1 MHGFCGMNKSELYW
15 KSPAYCITQS
25 ILKGI
30 FPSQPKKVEGNQ
42 RTPAASGNPIEF
54 VTEDS
59 IMLCVLPS
67 LDFIKYSDEIC
78 LDPNISTLCSW
89 DEWDAKARSGR
100 GHGRRWAWL

>member
-42 RTPAASGNPIEF
+42 RTPAASGNPMEF

-67 LDFIKYSDEIC
+67 LDFIKYSDIVMKFVW
-78 LDPNISTLCSW
+78 TQT
-89 DEWDAKARSGR
+89 
-100 GHGRRWAWL
+100 